1 MGGAPDAAL
10 YGLAHGHSPDRGFH
24 REILY
29 LHGGRERAYDLARG
43 ARGDL
48 CRGLGLLL
56 LARHYGD
63 VHAGA
68 GRGQRQPGP
77 GCPDRS
83 ITRDNRGPGDR
94 SSGGCS
100 ARTLP
105 QPYRKSG
112 SERHL
117 AAAVR
122 LGIASFHGKNWKRI
136 PWDSKKATS
145 SMNINGFRRVAD
157 WS

>member
-1 MGGAPDAAL
+1 MGGASDAAL
-10 YGLAHGHSPDRGFH
+10 YGVAHGHPADRRVH

-43 ARGDL
+43 ARSDL

-56 LARHYGD
+56 PVRHYGD

-68 GRGQRQPGP
+68 GRSQRQPGA
-77 GCPDRS
+77 GCTDRR
-83 ITRDNRGPGDR
+83 ITRDNRGSGDR
-94 SSGGCS
+94 SSGGYS

-117 AAAVR
+117 AAAIKTQFNS
-122 LGIASFHGKNWKRI
+122 LI
-136 PWDSKKATS
+136 PVAVEKARMTKKS
-145 SMNINGFRRVAD
+145 SPSPVTL
-157 WS
+157 